1 MEFEFY
7 AQYGDISTTTPWK
20 RPTLMSVTDWWKE
33 FSFEV
38 GLEDYEVWLCGSF
51 AERLLGVYNGFP
63 NDLDI
68 VLTGDVKDEKKLKH
82 LLDTAIQIG
91 FEKRVLVDIFWSSDV
106 FYPHYEEFQPYAT
119 IRSARTFIKQ
129 MNGETYQKN
138 FDADEVYSL
147 SNGLTQY
154 VHYEPSSTYRKVQ
167 LRKDMGLYTGVI
179 VNCRDFFE

>member
-1 MEFEFY
+1 MDEE
-7 AQYGDISTTTPWK
+7 
-20 RPTLMSVTDWWKE
+20 
-33 FSFEV
+33 
-38 GLEDYEVWLCGSF
+38 
-51 AERLLGVYNGFP
+51 N
-63 NDLDI
+63 
-68 VLTGDVKDEKKLKH
+68 TG
-82 LLDTAIQIG
+82 
-91 FEKRVLVDIFWSSDV
+91 KRVLVDIFWSSDV

-138 FDADEVYSL
+138 FDADEVYPL